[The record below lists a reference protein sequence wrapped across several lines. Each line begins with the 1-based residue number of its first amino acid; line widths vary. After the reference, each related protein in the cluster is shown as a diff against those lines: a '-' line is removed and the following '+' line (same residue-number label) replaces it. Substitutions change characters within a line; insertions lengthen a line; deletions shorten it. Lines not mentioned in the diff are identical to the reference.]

1 MSIIVLKD
9 GLAALKVH
17 LNQENKICG
26 QYWAGGG
33 ILKKKGEL
41 KYVDNIVL
49 EEGFWRKKGKQNMWI
64 ILSWRRDFENTI
76 TPGK

>member
-26 QYWAGGG
+26 QYCAEGG
-33 ILKKKGEL
+33 ILEKKGKI
-41 KYVDNIVL
+41 KYVDNIEL
-49 EEGFWRKKGKQNMWI
+49 EEGF
-64 ILSWRRDFENTI
+64 
-76 TPGK
+76 